1 MDDADNKHIVFDT
14 FMGSIIGCTI
24 SKIVLYPLDTI
35 KINKQI
41 YKQPIEKGNNEY
53 KKNLLTYIQNKNKNK
68 NTIFLYNFIKTYG
81 FKDLYKGFIFS
92 SLTTIPATCLYFCCF
107 EYLKLKKLQY
117 NNVFQEKGIIND
129 KPNKNDDL
137 NFISYF
143 SLGSKISTAQRAQD
157 NIQTNKRVY
166 LQTRLIKIV

>member
-81 FKDLYKGFIFS
+81 FKDLYKGF
-92 SLTTIPATCLYFCCF
+92 T
-107 EYLKLKKLQY
+107 
-117 NNVFQEKGIIND
+117 
-129 KPNKNDDL
+129 
-137 NFISYF
+137 
-143 SLGSKISTAQRAQD
+143 
-157 NIQTNKRVY
+157 
-166 LQTRLIKIV
+166 